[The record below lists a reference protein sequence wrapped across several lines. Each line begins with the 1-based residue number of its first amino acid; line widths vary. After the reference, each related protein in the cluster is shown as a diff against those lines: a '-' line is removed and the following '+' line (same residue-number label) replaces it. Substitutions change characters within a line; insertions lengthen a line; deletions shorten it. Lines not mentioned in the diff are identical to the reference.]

1 MAQKQDRQ
9 ALGLPISSGT
19 TGIRT
24 WDTRIFNPLLYQLS
38 YSTAQERANI
48 CRFGRLRNTSKVEYE
63 LLVKGLSGCPV
74 FWEEESKV
82 STEIGS

>member
-1 MAQKQDRQ
+1 ME
-9 ALGLPISSGT
+9 GGT

-48 CRFGRLRNTSKVEYE
+48 VLPSLLR
-63 LLVKGLSGCPV
+63 KGSLSNVV
-74 FWEEESKV
+74 FQCFFV
-82 STEIGS
+82 TERGGFASLSAHEVD

>member
-1 MAQKQDRQ
+1 V
-9 ALGLPISSGT
+9 
-19 TGIRT
+19 
-24 WDTRIFNPLLYQLS
+24 
-38 YSTAQERANI
+38 
-48 CRFGRLRNTSKVEYE
+48 RLRNTSKVEYE

>member
-48 CRFGRLRNTSKVEYE
+48 VRPSLLR
-63 LLVKGLSGCPV
+63 KGSLSNVV
-74 FWEEESKV
+74 FQRVFVTERGGFASPSV
-82 STEIGS
+82 SDVD